1 MKKFALCAVIA
12 SVALMS
18 GCASV
23 LNEKTQAVNVSSS
36 NGKPISGSV
45 DGTPFTGPG
54 VVKVTRAPN
63 AKVFKVDTEG
73 CAKQTAVD
81 NGVAGAF
88 WGNILIGGFLGS
100 STDYGTDKMWKY
112 SDTVVIDCG
121 K

>member
-1 MKKFALCAVIA
+1 MKKLALYAMIAPVI
-12 SVALMS
+12 LMT

-36 NGKPISGSV
+36 NGKAISGSV

-54 VVKVTRAPN
+54 VVKVTRAST

-73 CAKQTAVD
+73 CAKQTTVEK
-81 NGVAGAF
+81 GVAGAF
-88 WGNILIGGFLGS
+88 WGNFIIGGPFGS

-112 SDTVVIDCG
+112 ADAVVIDCG